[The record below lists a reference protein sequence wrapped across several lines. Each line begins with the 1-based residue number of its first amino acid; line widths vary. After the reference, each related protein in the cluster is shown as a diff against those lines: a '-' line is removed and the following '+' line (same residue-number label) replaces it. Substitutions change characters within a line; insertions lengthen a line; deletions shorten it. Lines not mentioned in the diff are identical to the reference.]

1 MSSACP
7 LLLLM
12 IYGCWTLPL
21 PSTMTVVW
29 SVLDNGQNQFNLVC
43 LVNSRPDA
51 IFTVWISNVNET
63 NKGTLGGIQMNIIPA
78 SSTQQYIYSSGNG
91 QTPVFVVPSP
101 GGPASL
107 FSTRN
112 AGFQLSI
119 SLSIKKLPII
129 APFTSLNTLLHSL
142 VPSLSSS
149 KEVSNFVPSPFR
161 ESGLIVLPEL
171 TESNNADSLT
181 SVSQQ
186 DLNIHI
192 GQPVLTG
199 NLQNFAHLR
208 IPFDSLQLWDSVGS
222 CFLGQTESVDI
233 NDIILSGESS
243 HSLCYD
249 EDFST
254 ALALHVKQDFL
265 FVLAIRIIV
274 FKLFIFDLLVTWIA
288 VLQLYSP
295 VVTGL

>member
-29 SVLDNGQNQFNLVC
+29 SVLDNGLNQVNLVC

-63 NKGTLGGIQMNIIPA
+63 NKRTLDGIQMNIMPA
-78 SSTQQYIYSSGNG
+78 SSTQQYIYSSGND
-91 QTPVFVVPSP
+91 QPPVFVVPSP
-101 GGPASL
+101 GGPSSF

-119 SLSIKKLPII
+119 SLSIKRLPII
-129 APFTSLNTLLHSL
+129 APFTSLNMPLHSA

-149 KEVSNFVPSPFR
+149 KEVRNFVPSPFR
-161 ESGLIVLPEL
+161 ESGLIVTPEL
-171 TESNNADSLT
+171 TESNNAGSLT
-181 SVSQQ
+181 SDSQQ

-199 NLQNFAHLR
+199 NLQNFAHLSLP
-208 IPFDSLQLWDSVGS
+208 IDSLKLWDSAAS
-222 CFLGQTESVDI
+222 CFLAQAESVDI
-233 NDIILSGESS
+233 NDIILSGRSS
-243 HSLCYD
+243 RSLCYD

-254 ALALHVKQDFL
+254 ALALRVKQDFL

-274 FKLFIFDLLVTWIA
+274 FKLLIIDLLVTWIA
-288 VLQLYSP
+288 VLQLYWP